1 MGTESDSERMADRYD
16 KTSPW
21 PLVIVLG
28 LVLSEIGILFNVYPV
43 AIAGLVMF
51 VGSVSGIISEA
62 GYVASPWRLV
72 SGLGLF
78 LAVVGVVV
86 IWTQLDAVSV
96 DAAATAVAVPANDI
110 VQRGVTIAAT
120 GGVLAIGGVVLPWL
134 RGR

>member
-78 LAVVGVVV
+78 LAVVGALV

-120 GGVLAIGGVVLPWL
+120 GGVLAIGGVVLPRL